1 MKTTKIKTNGKTTI
15 TTHCIIAALLL
26 LAGTGASRAQNFSGT
41 DSLTET
47 TENTTDWKTPDS
59 GVEGGAAFTSTTSG
73 LQYTDTTNTNDN
85 VDRKWQLNVG
95 SYTQNWT
102 LQLNVNLS
110 GISLGNSSQK
120 LGIGLQ
126 LGEANNFSNNN
137 MELDLF
143 QSYSSG
149 NDLYYTN
156 YVSTNGS
163 ESSSAGSPGLL
174 LTNTSGAIELSYD
187 AADQTISAYYDN
199 TGVPG
204 AWTLLSSTD
213 IATGVNDWDMT
224 SANAFIVD
232 LQAFSDDTVVSSSE
246 GVYATDFIASSVP
259 EPSTWAMLLGGIGVL
274 AFWGLRTRRAL
285 V

>member
-1 MKTTKIKTNGKTTI
+1 MKRAHTKSDSHVRVTIHCTTVV
-15 TTHCIIAALLL
+15 LLL
-26 LAGTGASRAQNFSGT
+26 LLGTGTGRAQNFSGT

-59 GVEGGAAFTSTTSG
+59 GVAGGAAFTSTTSG
-73 LQYTDTTNTNDN
+73 LQYTDSTNTDDN
-85 VDRKWQLNVG
+85 IDRKWQLNVG

-126 LGEANNFSNNN
+126 LGESSNFSSNNL
-137 MELDLF
+137 ELNLF

-149 NDLYYTN
+149 SNDLNYTS
-156 YVSTNGS
+156 YVITNGS

-187 AADQTISAYYDN
+187 AADQTISAYYN
-199 TGVPG
+199 STGVPG

-213 IATGVNDWDMT
+213 IASGVNDWDMT
-224 SANAFIVD
+224 SANTFTVA
-232 LQAFSDDTVVSSSE
+232 LQGFSDDTVVSSSE

-274 AFWGLRTRRAL
+274 VFFRRRA
-285 V
+285 VRA